1 MLYSHAYIL
10 MYTSMDSST
19 TLVVVVIFFFIIIF
33 FHFYKFETTACN
45 VTIGLHYSNLVTLG
59 LPEGVTHDALI

>member
-1 MLYSHAYIL
+1 MLYLHAYIL

-19 TLVVVVIFFFIIIF
+19 TYFF

-45 VTIGLHYSNLVTLG
+45 VTIGLRFSNLVTLG
-59 LPEGVTHDALI
+59 LTESVTHDTLI

>member
-19 TLVVVVIFFFIIIF
+19 TYFLFLFFPLLQIWN
-33 FHFYKFETTACN
+33 YS
-45 VTIGLHYSNLVTLG
+45 TIGLRFSNLVTLG
-59 LPEGVTHDALI
+59 LPEDVTHDALIWSL